1 MDAHSKHLTGPF
13 WFAALALALA
23 GCSNSPLIGE
33 RPSDPPPQVVSLG
46 ARDAQGQEY
55 LTWKRIAAFGR
66 VPAGLQAAGDISC
79 MRVGIQLR
87 AVGYHPHAL
96 DRAGNPMPAGGYFCE
111 PGLPGS
117 GGPPPRIV
125 LRDGK
130 PGWDR
135 PGAFDSVPDS
145 ELQRGKSECE
155 QAKPTSYPLAYHR
168 RAVDLSGAPFLQ
180 GGFLC
185 VE

>member
-1 MDAHSKHLTGPF
+1 MDALSKHLTGPF
-13 WFAALALALA
+13 WLAALTLALA
-23 GCSNSPLIGE
+23 GCSNAPLIGE
-33 RPSDPPPQVVSLG
+33 RPSDPPPQVVSMG
-46 ARDAQGQEY
+46 ARDSQGQEY
-55 LTWKRIAAFGR
+55 LTWKRISAFGP
-66 VPAGLQAAGDISC
+66 VPASLQAVGDIRC

-96 DRAGNPMPAGGYFCE
+96 DRAGNPLPAGGYFCE
-111 PGLPGS
+111 VGLPGS
-117 GGPPPRIV
+117 GGPPPRMV
-125 LRDGK
+125 QQDGK

-135 PGAFDSVPDS
+135 PGAFNAVPDS

-155 QAKPTSYPLAYHR
+155 QAKPASYPLAYHPH
-168 RAVDLSGAPFLQ
+168 AVDLSGAPFPQ